1 MDTLAKLL
9 GGATRVKV
17 MRLFLMNPEHVFDF
31 AMVCERTKGS
41 SATVRKDLTHLATL
55 GFIKKKTFSK
65 TYLSRG
71 KQKTKK
77 TSGYTLQSTFKYLPQ
92 IKDLLVSSEFV
103 HKEELLTRF
112 RKVGKIKFLAV
123 AGVFTN
129 TQDSRLDALI
139 VADKPDHT
147 KLERVIKTLEAEIG
161 KELAYAYFPTK
172 EFIYRTQM
180 HDKLI
185 YDMFDFP
192 HETLLDVAQFST
204 LLLRKR
210 S

>member
-1 MDTLAKLL
+1 
-9 GGATRVKV
+9 
-17 MRLFLMNPEHVFDF
+17 MNPQHVFDF
-31 AMVCERTKGS
+31 ALVCERTKAS
-41 SATVRKDLTHLATL
+41 SAHVRKDLGHLVTL
-55 GFIKKKTFSK
+55 GFIKKKSFSK
-65 TYLSRG
+65 PYLSRG
-71 KQKTKK
+71 KQKSKK
-77 TSGYTLQSTFKYLPQ
+77 TSGYTLDSTFKYLPQ
-92 IKDLLVSSEFV
+92 IQELLVSSEFV
-103 HKEELLTRF
+103 HKEELLSRF
-112 RKVGKIKFLAV
+112 KKVGKIKFLAV

-129 TQDSRLDALI
+129 TPDSRLDALV
-139 VADKPDHT
+139 VADKPDHI
-147 KLERVIKTLEAEIG
+147 KLDRVIKTLEAEIG

-192 HETLLDVAQFST
+192 HETLLDIGQFST